1 MKKGKKE
8 SLVCYIKMLIK
19 SNVIPEN
26 HERNRKL
33 LDKQFSNDECTRCF
47 LLDKILKKEK
57 KFSEAGKYFDQ
68 SMGFNG
74 SNAVYEYA
82 ELVGKNHI
90 ECLDSEWSKE
100 YYDLAIG
107 LRSPLS

>member
-33 LDKQFSNDECTRCF
+33 LDEQFSNDECMRCF
-47 LLDKILKKEK
+47 HLGKILKKEK
-57 KFSEAGKYFDQ
+57 KFSEAGEYFDQ
-68 SMGFNG
+68 SMR
-74 SNAVYEYA
+74 YA
-82 ELVGKNHI
+82 EIVGKNHI
-90 ECLDSEWSKE
+90 EYLDSEWSKE